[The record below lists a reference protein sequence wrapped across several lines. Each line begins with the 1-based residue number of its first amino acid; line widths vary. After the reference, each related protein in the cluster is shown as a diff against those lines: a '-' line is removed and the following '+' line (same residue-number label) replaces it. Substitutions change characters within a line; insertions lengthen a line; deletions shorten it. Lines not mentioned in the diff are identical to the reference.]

1 MENRLIV
8 NNKLMAYYIQMN
20 KKGKELELVKQFCR
34 NEAVGL

>member
-1 MENRLIV
+1 MENRLII

-20 KKGKELELVKQFCR
+20 KKGKGVELVKQSAE